1 MCLNLKGWILN
12 IAQCLCRLIYLCVS
26 KLVPTFLGE
35 LWTCFTKCALSLKGE
50 FWTLKHVNL
59 SGSIRILISDE
70 KLWCSWGDRAA
81 SSLKADMWQADSHQ
95 KVCLGVGVNGVRYFQ
110 FGVGTVGFGTAQT
123 QHILTLG
130 YFTHILAVP
139 FFRTSSVG
147 GEGGGGGSKN
157 RILGN
162 FQAVYLNWYSKLCWS
177 EA

>member
-1 MCLNLKGWILN
+1 MFKKCANLPWWIVTLFRKMCLNLKGWILN

-95 KVCLGVGVNGVRYFQ
+95 KVCLGVGVNGVRYFH

-130 YFTHILAVP
+130 YFTHIHKKMEYY
-139 FFRTSSVG
+139 SDYEQGKVG
-147 GEGGGGGSKN
+147 CTKVAQ
-157 RILGN
+157 R
-162 FQAVYLNWYSKLCWS
+162 A
-177 EA
+177 